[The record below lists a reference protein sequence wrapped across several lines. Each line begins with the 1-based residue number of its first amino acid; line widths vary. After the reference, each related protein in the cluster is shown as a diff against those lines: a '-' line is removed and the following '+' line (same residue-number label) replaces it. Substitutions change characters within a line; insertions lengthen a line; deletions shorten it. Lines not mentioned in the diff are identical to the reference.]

1 MDPAT
6 LPALAGRYGC
16 EVDFQAT
23 AAIIQRHGLTF

>member
-6 LPALAGRYGC
+6 LPALAARDGC
-16 EVDFQAT
+16 TVDFEAT